1 MLNNMEMGMGMRI
14 SGEITR
20 TAMKMK
26 SSSTNQSYTGVPN
39 AGKQIDILIC
49 AVVSNRWIDGNG
61 D

>member
-1 MLNNMEMGMGMRI
+1 MLNNMEMGMGI
-14 SGEITR
+14 SGEITCI
-20 TAMKMK
+20 AMKTK
-26 SSSTNQSYTGVPN
+26 SSSANQSYTGVPN

>member
-1 MLNNMEMGMGMRI
+1 MLNNMEMGMGI
-14 SGEITR
+14 SGELTC
-20 TAMKMK
+20 TAMTTK
-26 SSSTNQSYTGVPN
+26 SSFANQSYTGVPN

>member
-1 MLNNMEMGMGMRI
+1 MLNNMEMGMGI
-14 SGEITR
+14 SGEITC
-20 TAMKMK
+20 TTMKTK
-26 SSSTNQSYTGVPN
+26 SSSANQSYTGVPN